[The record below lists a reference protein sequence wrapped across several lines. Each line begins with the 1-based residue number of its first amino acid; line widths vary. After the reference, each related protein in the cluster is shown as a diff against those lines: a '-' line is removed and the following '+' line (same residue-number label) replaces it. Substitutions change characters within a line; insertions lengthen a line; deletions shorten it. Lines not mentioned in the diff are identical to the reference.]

1 LAQSYVRRASRHRAD
16 GGLLEHRHRGCD
28 HPVRLLTIL
37 NLCVDLPSIE
47 NTFCRL
53 VSRDPLDGRVTAVST
68 SQVNA
73 ARLTARGIDFG
84 LSYRTRLGGGQ
95 LRVEA
100 SGTYLLR
107 HMVESTP
114 SVVTGT
120 VRYTGDW
127 EHPRWQGTAKLSW
140 DIGALAAALNLPAYV
155 YADASL
161 GYKFDGGLT
170 ASVGV
175 RNISDSRPPLVY
187 PVYKDTMVYDQVEQ
201 YVFTS
206 VVLLI

>member
-1 LAQSYVRRASRHRAD
+1 V
-16 GGLLEHRHRGCD
+16 
-28 HPVRLLTIL
+28 
-37 NLCVDLPSIE
+37 LPGTE

-140 DIGALAAALNLPAYV
+140 DIGALAAALNLRLVGANRYTVSAESDEVLDRNALPAYV

-187 PVYKDTMVYDQVEQ
+187 PVYKDTMVYDQVGR